1 MIFIQFQHRD
11 MQIKQ
16 KSYNKTGKHHNYAKE
31 NTERLQQP
39 IPHKIDA
46 KKDHINI
53 HVNLTM

>member
-1 MIFIQFQHRD
+1 

-16 KSYNKTGKHHNYAKE
+16 KSYNKTGKHHDYAKE

-39 IPHKIDA
+39 IPHKNDA